1 MIQLLIIASI
11 TVLIFVLIFYSIAQF
26 IKNNSIIDIGW
37 GLGFITISLVLFSIS
52 PYIELKHYLITIFI
66 TIWGS
71 RLSLHIFL
79 RSRGKGEDFR
89 YAQWRKNWGNKAAW
103 IAFYKVFLLQGML
116 MLIISLPIIFV
127 YNSQQTNI
135 SLINIIGVAIFIFG
149 FLFESVADYQ
159 LTKFKKKEENKGRII
174 TSGLWKYTRHPNYF
188 GEAVLWWG
196 IFLFSIELSASIVG
210 IISPLLLNYL
220 LIKISGVPLLEKK
233 YSGRADWEDY
243 KKRTPAFM
251 PLIGKK

>member
-1 MIQLLIIASI
+1 MIQLLSSALI
-11 TVLIFVLIFYSIAQF
+11 TVLIFVAVFYLIAQL

-37 GLGFITISLVLFSIS
+37 GLGFIAISLVLFSITHY
-52 PYIELKHYLITIFI
+52 PDLKDYLITLFI
-66 TIWGS
+66 TIWGT

-103 IAFYKVFLLQGML
+103 IAFYKVFLLQGLL

-127 YNSQQTNI
+127 YNSHQSSI
-135 SLINIIGVAIFIFG
+135 SLINIIGVVIFTLG
-149 FLFESVADYQ
+149 FLFETIADYQ
-159 LTKFKKKEENKGRII
+159 LTRFKKKEENKGRII

-196 IFLFSIELSASIVG
+196 IFLFSVDFSISIIG

-220 LIKISGVPLLEKK
+220 LINISGVPLLEKNIP
-233 YSGRADWEDY
+233 EE
-243 KKRTPAFM
+243 
-251 PLIGKK
+251 LIGKNTKRKHRLLFH